1 MSIRRKDL
9 ASQDFAGLAAGGRLA
24 PVHPGRVLLKDFI
37 EPMAIT
43 RYRVARNTGVPQRRI
58 DLICRGESSVTA
70 DIALRLARLFGTSA
84 AFWMNLQS
92 QYDLERAERE
102 HGDEIRSN
110 VVPLAA

>member
-1 MSIRRKDL
+1 MKIGRRDL
-9 ASQDFAGLAAGGRLA
+9 ASQDFAELDAGGRLA
-24 PVHPGRVLLKDFI
+24 PVHPGSVLLQDFI

-92 QYDLERAERE
+92 QYDLELAERE
-102 HGDEIRSN
+102 HGDEIRST